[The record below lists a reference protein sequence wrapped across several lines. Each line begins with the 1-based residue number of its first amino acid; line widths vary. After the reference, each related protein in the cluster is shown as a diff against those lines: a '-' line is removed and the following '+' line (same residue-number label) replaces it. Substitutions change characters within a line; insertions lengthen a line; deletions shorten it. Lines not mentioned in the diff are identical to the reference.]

1 MSSIYLIYYLAS
13 NVERYSYIV
22 NSCII
27 YVVPSVN
34 PDGIDVALI
43 NPYLRKNLR
52 PVDDDGDGLIDEDP
66 PNDVNGNGFIDDY
79 DLKHGVDDDGDG
91 LIDEDWPGGVDLNR
105 NYDYM
110 WGKPGSS
117 RNPKSETYCGPYPFS
132 EPETRAVKE
141 FVEKHNIR
149 ISISLHSGIEAIL
162 FPWGYKSEKVNDN
175 EVTSIAYNL
184 SKITGWISMQI
195 SNLYP
200 VSGCFEDWIYS
211 NYGVPSFTCE
221 IYGSKS
227 ENIFYFFNP
236 PTNQILT
243 VAEKVVRIVAYI
255 ANYTLTKTYTVNL
268 HVEDQLGRRLNNSI
282 VSLRGEGLE
291 LVKAAE
297 DGAVLFRVKR
307 GLYNL
312 TINWLNKNIY
322 NGQISIKAD
331 CNETVKCRVY
341 DGFLNILDGNNR
353 PVEEALVSIDGEIYP
368 LIRGR
373 VEVSMIPEGKY
384 TVCIYMNGASIGR
397 ETILID
403 KIFNFT
409 LKTEIYDLI
418 LDFKDLE
425 GNSLDAEVLIQSN
438 SLFMKSK
445 ARDGVL
451 KVGKLPI
458 GSYNIT
464 AYWMGRKVSSICLM
478 HVNNTRATIKCN
490 VSDVKIYVEDISSKP
505 VNTTVILKGEGLT
518 MIREANNGV
527 AFFPKIPIGIYIAEV
542 KYWNKTILT
551 TTVNSE
557 VNTIKCMLKDLKVKV
572 KNEIGN
578 PVENCLVIINYNS
591 TNIVDKTS
599 KNGEVLF
606 NQVPRPIKII
616 INHGKHSKSLTIN
629 SEDKIEVVIPS
640 EELNIT
646 PIIFTILIITIIVAY
661 LKIIWKNRQFL

>member
-1 MSSIYLIYYLAS
+1 
-13 NVERYSYIV
+13 
-22 NSCII
+22 
-27 YVVPSVN
+27 
-34 PDGIDVALI
+34 
-43 NPYLRKNLR
+43 
-52 PVDDDGDGLIDEDP
+52 
-66 PNDVNGNGFIDDY
+66 
-79 DLKHGVDDDGDG
+79 
-91 LIDEDWPGGVDLNR
+91 
-105 NYDYM
+105 
-110 WGKPGSS
+110 
-117 RNPKSETYCGPYPFS
+117 
-132 EPETRAVKE
+132 
-141 FVEKHNIR
+141 
-149 ISISLHSGIEAIL
+149 
-162 FPWGYKSEKVNDN
+162 
-175 EVTSIAYNL
+175 
-184 SKITGWISMQI
+184 
-195 SNLYP
+195 
-200 VSGCFEDWIYS
+200 
-211 NYGVPSFTCE
+211 
-221 IYGSKS
+221 
-227 ENIFYFFNP
+227 
-236 PTNQILT
+236 
-243 VAEKVVRIVAYI
+243 
-255 ANYTLTKTYTVNL
+255 
-268 HVEDQLGRRLNNSI
+268 
-282 VSLRGEGLE
+282 
-291 LVKAAE
+291 
-297 DGAVLFRVKR
+297 
-307 GLYNL
+307 
-312 TINWLNKNIY
+312 
-322 NGQISIKAD
+322 
-331 CNETVKCRVY
+331 
-341 DGFLNILDGNNR
+341 
-353 PVEEALVSIDGEIYP
+353 
-368 LIRGR
+368 
-373 VEVSMIPEGKY
+373 MIPEGKY

-418 LDFKDLE
+418 LEFKDLE
-425 GNSLDAEVLIQSN
+425 GDSLDAEVLIQSN

-451 KVGKLPI
+451 KVSKLPI

-478 HVNNTRATIKCN
+478 HANNTRATIKCD